1 LAGVVVVVGAP
12 DAPVEVCAMTLFE
25 LTPQEVAT
33 MALGIALAVLLAT
46 AI

>member
-1 LAGVVVVVGAP
+1 LAGVVVDIGVPGTP
-12 DAPVEVCAMTLFE
+12 IEVCAMTLFE

-33 MALGIALAVLLAT
+33 LALGIALAVLLAT